1 MSPSQPG
8 LNPEFIKTTRSGCNW
23 GVFYKVPH
31 FVRQVALEFFYDLW
45 VFIWLVVYLPP
56 GPSYHKV
63 PARFRL
69 FVRVFSRWTLGFMDV
84 YGTNRMIYS
93 SMGRQSNRENVV
105 PFGSLRSEPPRP
117 IDSTLRLDM
126 TRSTARLHVVLI
138 HQILGV
144 MHHDIVHALRLVCLA
159 RLKATSGPRTHWG
172 ESPNWAGEKWGK
184 LSSNILGGSTL
195 MRMWYRMGMS
205 RIWMEHWC
213 NFSNLPS
220 SCSTL
225 KGPVRAYLL

>member
-1 MSPSQPG
+1 
-8 LNPEFIKTTRSGCNW
+8 
-23 GVFYKVPH
+23 
-31 FVRQVALEFFYDLW
+31 
-45 VFIWLVVYLPP
+45 
-56 GPSYHKV
+56 
-63 PARFRL
+63 
-69 FVRVFSRWTLGFMDV
+69 MDV

-159 RLKATSGPRTHWG
+159 RLKAPSG
-172 ESPNWAGEKWGK
+172 GK
-184 LSSNILGGSTL
+184 
-195 MRMWYRMGMS
+195 MRKFIFQHPWRFHFDEDVIQDGYVTDLDGA
-205 RIWMEHWC
+205 
-213 NFSNLPS
+213 L
-220 SCSTL
+220 
-225 KGPVRAYLL
+225 V